1 MEVIVNSQ
9 DVMGLVLV
17 YAIIA
22 VSLAVAMILERRG
35 DRNVRKVVHI
45 GVGF

>member
-1 MEVIVNSQ
+1 MEVIVNSK

-35 DRNVRKVVHI
+35 VRNVR
-45 GVGF
+45 